1 MKTYQDL
8 ILNQSSI
15 ETFIQS
21 AISEYKTSDMYLW
34 AVEGENYSRQRNT
47 TITKYRKMIK
57 NLVGKDVPDLVSANH
72 KMCSNFFKRFITQ
85 ENQFLLGNGVIFEND
100 LSVKLGK
107 DFDTKMQRAGYE
119 ALKAGVSF
127 VFYNLDHIEVFPAI
141 QFCPLFD
148 EEDGAL
154 KAGIRFWQIDPTKP
168 LRATLFELDGYTDYI
183 YRSRDKSK
191 DPVFEVIRDKQPYRL
206 RLYQSQVST
215 IYEGMNYPSFPIVP
229 LWGNEDHQSELV
241 GLKEEI
247 DAYDLIRSGFANDL
261 DDVSQIYWIVEN
273 SGGMDDVDL
282 AQFLQKLRNIHIAE
296 TNGDA
301 GQKITPYT
309 IEVPHEARDKYLTR
323 LEVDMYN
330 DAMALNVNQITA
342 GNITA
347 TAIQA
352 SYEPLNNKT
361 DAFEYCVRETI
372 DAILEL
378 ANIVGEEPV
387 FKRSMLA
394 NQAEVTQMVLSAAE
408 YLDARTILE
417 KLPFVDNTEID
428 GILENLNKEEAE
440 RFTEV
445 EEAES
450 EATETSLG
458 ISISP
463 ETPVVN
469 EGVIE

>member
-1 MKTYQDL
+1 M
-8 ILNQSSI
+8 
-15 ETFIQS
+15 S
-21 AISEYKTSDMYLW
+21 AINEYKASDMYLW
-34 AVEGENYSRQRNT
+34 ALEGENYSRQKNT
-47 TITKYRKMIK
+47 TITRYRKMLK
-57 NLVGKDVPDLVSANH
+57 NLVGKDVPDLISANH

-85 ENQFLLGNGVIFEND
+85 ENQFLLGNGVTFETD
-100 LSVKLGK
+100 LSLKLGK
-107 DFDTKMQRAGYE
+107 DFDTKIQKAGYE
-119 ALKAGVSF
+119 ALKACVSF
-127 VFYNLDHIEVFPAI
+127 VFYNLDHIEVFPAL

-154 KAGIRFWQIDPTKP
+154 KAGIRFWQIDSTKP
-168 LRATLFELDGYTDYI
+168 LRATLFEMDGYTDYV
-183 YRSRDKSK
+183 YNSRDKDK
-191 DPVFEVIRDKQPYRL
+191 DATFQVIREKQPYRL

-261 DDVSQIYWIVEN
+261 DDCSQIYWIVEN
-273 SGGMDDVDL
+273 SGGMDDIDL

-296 TNGDA
+296 VNGDV

-309 IEVPHEARDKYLTR
+309 TDIPHAARDSYLTR

-330 DAMALNVNQITA
+330 DAMALNVNQVTA

-352 SYEPLNNKT
+352 AYEPLNNKT

-372 DAILEL
+372 QNILAL
-378 ANIVGEEPV
+378 ADITNEEPI

-394 NQAEVTQMVLSAAE
+394 NQTEVTQMVLSAGE
-408 YLDARTILE
+408 YLDTRTVLE
-417 KLPFVDNTEID
+417 KLPFIDNTEID
-428 GILENLNKEEAE
+428 GIMANLEKEESE
-440 RFTEV
+440 RFTET
-445 EEAES
+445 EEMES
-450 EATETSLG
+450 EASETSLG
-458 ISISP
+458 ISVTPELPTIS
-463 ETPVVN
+463 EEEVV
-469 EGVIE
+469 E